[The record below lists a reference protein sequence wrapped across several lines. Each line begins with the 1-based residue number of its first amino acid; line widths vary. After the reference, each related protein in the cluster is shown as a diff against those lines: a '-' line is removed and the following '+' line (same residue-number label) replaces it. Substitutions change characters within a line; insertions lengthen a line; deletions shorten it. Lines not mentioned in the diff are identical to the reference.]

1 MSNIIVTR
9 IEWSYITLLLIFKLT
24 IVILIVGFYYG
35 DERMNVQNRIDKA
48 ILSLQRAK
56 EEYNNNDKRLAL
68 GSLDWVQE
76 RLTAAKYLLLDEIKR
91 SDKK

>member
-1 MSNIIVTR
+1 
-9 IEWSYITLLLIFKLT
+9 
-24 IVILIVGFYYG
+24 
-35 DERMNVQNRIDKA
+35 MNVQNRIDKA